1 MTNFTHF
8 CSKTTHISE
17 FITPYIS
24 KNATV
29 IVHVYTITV
38 AFYLI
43 IKSKFSLSSLTF
55 VLSSPVSPFSLILF
69 NPKKKK
75 KKTIYYLA
83 FFNPKKKKKKKKK
96 EKKKRILLIERR
108 WLGYGEES
116 IVLKNEKNKE
126 RERERLC
133 VLWLVGSW

>member
-17 FITPYIS
+17 SITPYIS

-55 VLSSPVSPFSLILF
+55 VLSSPVSLFSLTLF

-75 KKTIYYLA
+75 KKTLYSLA
-83 FFNPKKKKKKKKK
+83 FFNPPPK
-96 EKKKRILLIERR
+96 KKKRILLIERR
-108 WLGYGEES
+108 WLDYGEES

-126 RERERLC
+126 REREKDC

>member
-8 CSKTTHISE
+8 CSKTTNISE

-43 IKSKFSLSSLTF
+43 IKSKFSLSSLAF
-55 VLSSPVSPFSLILF
+55 VLSSPVSLFSLTLF
-69 NPKKKK
+69 NPKKK
-75 KKTIYYLA
+75 TLYYLA
-83 FFNPKKKKKKKKK
+83 FFNPKKKKK
-96 EKKKRILLIERR
+96 KKKRILLIERR

-126 RERERLC
+126 REREREKDC
-133 VLWLVGSW
+133 VCCGWWVVVR

>member
-8 CSKTTHISE
+8 CSKTTNISE

-55 VLSSPVSPFSLILF
+55 VLSSPVSLFSLTLF
-69 NPKKKK
+69 NPKKKNL
-75 KKTIYYLA
+75 YYID
-83 FFNPKKKKKKKKK
+83 FFNPKKKKKKK
-96 EKKKRILLIERR
+96 KKKRILLIERR

-116 IVLKNEKNKE
+116 TVLKNEKIK

>member
-8 CSKTTHISE
+8 CSKTTNISE

-29 IVHVYTITV
+29 IVHVYMITV

-55 VLSSPVSPFSLILF
+55 VLSSPVSLFSLTLF
-69 NPKKKK
+69 NPKKK
-75 KKTIYYLA
+75 TLYYLA
-83 FFNPKKKKKKKKK
+83 FFNPKKKKK
-96 EKKKRILLIERR
+96 KKKRILLIERR

-126 RERERLC
+126 REREREKDC
-133 VLWLVGSW
+133 VCCGWWVVVR

>member
-8 CSKTTHISE
+8 CSKTTNISE

-55 VLSSPVSPFSLILF
+55 VLSSPVSLFSLTLF
-69 NPKKKK
+69 NPKKK
-75 KKTIYYLA
+75 TLYYLA
-83 FFNPKKKKKKKKK
+83 FFNPKKKKKK
-96 EKKKRILLIERR
+96 KKKRILLIERR

-126 RERERLC
+126 RERERKTVC
-133 VLWLVGSW
+133 VVAGG